1 MDGSTNQ
8 QAKKRKDRKAKSSK
22 EDLSTVAMD
31 ENREYISVAQ
41 ALEAIE
47 EKEKAGSGKVS
58 TSSKSKDKEKVPQL
72 ERKKV
77 NYKEKSDCLENAS
90 EQCEIITMA
99 EKQLM
104 DTRIEYGAVTSYLTD
119 IQKIDRIPKDSKEKL
134 MDSARRV
141 LTLTQER
148 SRFQN
153 REVKISDIMYKHL
166 EKYEDI
172 VPNEIVKMK
181 KNEEYELLIKKDLE
195 SLEGEKAVLLYEK
208 EELEQKKSYVRCI
221 SIISCLLLVLL
232 FIMFAVFQSQSK
244 MEVTMPVLLTVFVG
258 IVVVFLLFV
267 ENNKTN
273 TAICLNERKL
283 NKAIGLTNKVKI
295 KYINNRNNLDYTY
308 QKFRVHAAKEFAYLW
323 EQYVKVKDETK
334 RYQQNTEL
342 LEYYNRVLVEELKS
356 YDVEDS
362 EVWIYQPLALI
373 DEKEMV
379 EVRHRLNNRRQ
390 KLREQIDYNNELIA
404 SGRAEIQKILEQSP
418 NLKEQIEEL
427 LREHQMEL
435 K

>member
-1 MDGSTNQ
+1 MNKNQ
-8 QAKKRKDRKAKSSK
+8 QA
-22 EDLSTVAMD
+22 VAM
-31 ENREYISVAQ
+31 EKSKEYISVAQ

-47 EKEKAGSGKVS
+47 EKEKLEGRNETKE
-58 TSSKSKDKEKVPQL
+58 SKSKAKEKVVIL
-72 ERKKV
+72 DRKKV
-77 NYKEKSDCLENAS
+77 NYKKKSDCLEDAA

-99 EKQLM
+99 KKQLM

-148 SRFQN
+148 GRFQN
-153 REVKISDIMYKHL
+153 REVKISDFMYKHL

-181 KNEEYELLIKKDLE
+181 KNEEYEQLIKKDLE
-195 SLEGEKAVLLYEK
+195 SLEGEKAVLSYEK
-208 EELEQKKSYVRCI
+208 EELEQKKSYMRCI

-232 FIMFAVFQSQSK
+232 FIMFIVFQSQSQ
-244 MEVTMPVLLTVFVG
+244 MEVKMPILLTVFVG
-258 IVVVFLLFV
+258 IVVVFFLFL

-273 TAICLNERKL
+273 AAICLNERKL

-295 KYINNRNNLDYTY
+295 KYVNNRNNLDYTY
-308 QKFRVHAAKEFAYLW
+308 QKFRVNAAKEFAYLW
-323 EQYVKVKDETK
+323 EQYVKVKDETR

-342 LEYYNRVLVEELKS
+342 LEFYHRVLVEELKS

-362 EVWIYQPLALI
+362 EVWLYQPLALI

-404 SGRAEIQKILEQSP
+404 SCKAELQKILEQSP
-418 NLKEQIEEL
+418 NLKEQIEEML
-427 LREHQMEL
+427 KEHQIGEI
-435 K
+435 